1 LPVQPLPSAIPAA
14 SASVF
19 ELEEEPAPEL
29 EPAEAALLE
38 SMPDPLANKHRA
50 ADSIPTPA
58 KEYPW
63 QPIARPV
70 AGAMA
75 TALQRAVETAGKSE
89 GASSAVSK
97 IPASAVSVSATPVG
111 ASHTSSMASGQAAAA
126 APAKESPA
134 PEPEQKT
141 ETQQVEPPT
150 FSSLGTPSREP
161 ASAGGK
167 KTILI
172 AAAILVAVAAL
183 GYVGWTKLHPLNRTS
198 VAPKLTAPV
207 PAPVQVQPPTAAAV
221 PPAASPAQDMAST
234 PTPSQSDASA
244 AASPVEQMPDITLSA
259 TEARPP
265 APKKSTSIV
274 VSNPVVKTPSNTKT
288 PTLMVVRNQPAV
300 PAQPSP
306 APEEPVQP
314 PAPGSV
320 GNASDQTSDQAISG
334 MMSAAAAVN
343 LPQPAQLKVSQGVS
357 QGLLIKS
364 VAPVYPAAARQM
376 RIQGAVELRAN
387 IGKDGSIKEVKLI
400 SGDPVLSHAAID
412 AVKQWKYKPYY
423 LGDQPVEIQTQIT
436 VNFKLP

>member
-1 LPVQPLPSAIPAA
+1 
-14 SASVF
+14 
-19 ELEEEPAPEL
+19 
-29 EPAEAALLE
+29 
-38 SMPDPLANKHRA
+38 
-50 ADSIPTPA
+50 
-58 KEYPW
+58 
-63 QPIARPV
+63 
-70 AGAMA
+70 
-75 TALQRAVETAGKSE
+75 
-89 GASSAVSK
+89 
-97 IPASAVSVSATPVG
+97 
-111 ASHTSSMASGQAAAA
+111 
-126 APAKESPA
+126 
-134 PEPEQKT
+134 
-141 ETQQVEPPT
+141 
-150 FSSLGTPSREP
+150 
-161 ASAGGK
+161 
-167 KTILI
+167 
-172 AAAILVAVAAL
+172 
-183 GYVGWTKLHPLNRTS
+183 
-198 VAPKLTAPV
+198 
-207 PAPVQVQPPTAAAV
+207 
-221 PPAASPAQDMAST
+221 
-234 PTPSQSDASA
+234 
-244 AASPVEQMPDITLSA
+244 
-259 TEARPP
+259 
-265 APKKSTSIV
+265 
-274 VSNPVVKTPSNTKT
+274 
-288 PTLMVVRNQPAV
+288 MVVRNQPAV

>member
-1 LPVQPLPSAIPAA
+1 
-14 SASVF
+14 
-19 ELEEEPAPEL
+19 
-29 EPAEAALLE
+29 
-38 SMPDPLANKHRA
+38 
-50 ADSIPTPA
+50 
-58 KEYPW
+58 
-63 QPIARPV
+63 
-70 AGAMA
+70 
-75 TALQRAVETAGKSE
+75 
-89 GASSAVSK
+89 
-97 IPASAVSVSATPVG
+97 
-111 ASHTSSMASGQAAAA
+111 
-126 APAKESPA
+126 
-134 PEPEQKT
+134 
-141 ETQQVEPPT
+141 
-150 FSSLGTPSREP
+150 
-161 ASAGGK
+161 
-167 KTILI
+167 
-172 AAAILVAVAAL
+172 
-183 GYVGWTKLHPLNRTS
+183 
-198 VAPKLTAPV
+198 
-207 PAPVQVQPPTAAAV
+207 
-221 PPAASPAQDMAST
+221 
-234 PTPSQSDASA
+234 
-244 AASPVEQMPDITLSA
+244 MPDITLST

-274 VSNPVVKTPSNTKT
+274 VSDPVVKTPSNTKT
-288 PTLMVVRNQPAV
+288 PTLMVVRNQAPV

-306 APEEPVQP
+306 APEESAQP

-334 MMSAAAAVN
+334 IMSTAAVN